1 MWLRCIISDRPKF
14 IKAVDSILMK
24 LDYIKIDEDVTKIV
38 THAYLHYLRNP
49 GEHKSHIL
57 VTYMCFAPFFLLLF
71 SGLLLYLPF
80 LYNSFHQEVR
90 FHRTKDYESPDSLY
104 TKAGDI
110 KYFLLLTGDFAV
122 NMGK

>member
-1 MWLRCIISDRPKF
+1 
-14 IKAVDSILMK
+14 MK

-57 VTYMCFAPFFLLLF
+57 VTYMCFAPFFLLFFFRAAIVFTLSKMIGTHPF
-71 SGLLLYLPF
+71 SITA
-80 LYNSFHQEVR
+80 S
-90 FHRTKDYESPDSLY
+90 TKRLDFTAQKTRYESPDSLY